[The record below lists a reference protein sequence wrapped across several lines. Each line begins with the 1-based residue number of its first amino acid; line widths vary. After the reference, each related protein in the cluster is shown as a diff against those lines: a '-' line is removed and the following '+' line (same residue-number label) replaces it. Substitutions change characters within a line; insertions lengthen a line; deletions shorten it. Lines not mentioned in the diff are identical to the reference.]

1 MAKNIVLAALARAST
16 QVDQDKAL
24 ECWKKNT
31 CETGTGGKLTVG
43 LADGFGGN
51 VARQIFKM
59 EFILQALT
67 YKDIGKIVYTDAN
80 LDTQKAIS
88 DMRSMVAQGVDVI
101 VSYPDAG
108 EALLPVYRAGDQARH
123 ARLAV
128 GQREHRQARARTT

>member
-1 MAKNIVLAALARAST
+1 MAKNIVLAGMARVRRAGRSG
-16 QVDQDKAL
+16 QGL

-51 VARQIFKM
+51 VARQMFKM
-59 EFILQALT
+59 EFIIQALT

-80 LDTQKAIS
+80 LDAQKAIS
-88 DMRSMVAQGVDVI
+88 DMRSMIAQGVNVI

-108 EALLPVYRAGDQARH
+108 KALLPVYRQATQRGP
-123 ARLAV
+123 RVAV
-128 GQREHRQARARTT
+128 ANANIGKPGRTT